1 MPGYRFTIH
10 GDQAPKPIEV
20 SLPDDTSAWDYGENI
35 MRLLLRRDGAKCE
48 GWTMNITEG
57 SRNVAN
63 IAFGLEALQERKTQH

>member
-1 MPGYRFTIH
+1 
-10 GDQAPKPIEV
+10 
-20 SLPDDTSAWDYGENI
+20 